1 MNHNVARFTAG
12 HNLLNGGLY
21 IYIKWWSWSPLRRGK
36 EETTTNLCTS
46 HTCANFRKQVN
57 PEAKAWWWW
66 WRRHGSHST
75 GVNDHFSLFAEI
87 IRDKPMKHEKRGSF
101 SDQALHFGGNFHLF
115 FHSKDSFFS
124 AGKQK
129 KKLSRRGFCFLVSN
143 GFFGLCWRRRPWL
156 YQRLDLSLN
165 NQEFSDA

>member
-1 MNHNVARFTAG
+1 MV
-12 HNLLNGGLY
+12 LV
-21 IYIKWWSWSPLRRGK
+21 SSSPCWRCRLGK

-87 IRDKPMKHEKRGSF
+87 IRDKPMKPKKW
-101 SDQALHFGGNFHLF
+101 AHFPIKFHFWGGNFHLF
-115 FHSKDSFFS
+115 FYSKDSFFS

-129 KKLSRRGFCFLVSN
+129 KKTFSSWFLFSCLERI
-143 GFFGLCWRRRPWL
+143 FWPLLARRRPWL

>member
-87 IRDKPMKHEKRGSF
+87 IRDKPMKQNIFRSSSILGGISTYFSIPKTRFSQLENKR
-101 SDQALHFGGNFHLF
+101 
-115 FHSKDSFFS
+115 
-124 AGKQK
+124 

>member
-1 MNHNVARFTAG
+1 MV
-12 HNLLNGGLY
+12 LVSSSP
-21 IYIKWWSWSPLRRGK
+21 SWRCWLGK

-87 IRDKPMKHEKRGSF
+87 IRDKPMNQNKGLIFRSSSIFREEF
-101 SDQALHFGGNFHLF
+101 PLIFLF
-115 FHSKDSFFS
+115 QRLVFLSWKT
-124 AGKQK
+124 KE
-129 KKLSRRGFCFLVSN
+129 KKLSRGGFCFLVSN
-143 GFFGLCWRRRPWL
+143 GFFGLCWRDGG
-156 YQRLDLSLN
+156 LDSTKDLTYP
-165 NQEFSDA
+165 

>member
-87 IRDKPMKHEKRGSF
+87 IRDKPMKQKRGLIFRSSSPFWGGISTYF
-101 SDQALHFGGNFHLF
+101 SIPKTRFSQLENKRKNFPVVVF
-115 FHSKDSFFS
+115 VF
-124 AGKQK
+124 
-129 KKLSRRGFCFLVSN
+129 LSRTDFLAFV
-143 GFFGLCWRRRPWL
+143 GETAALTLPKTWL
-156 YQRLDLSLN
+156 IPK
-165 NQEFSDA
+165 

>member
-21 IYIKWWSWSPLRRGK
+21 IYIKWWSWSPLLSRGGVGLEK

-87 IRDKPMKHEKRGSF
+87 IRDKPMKQNIFRSSSTFWEF
-101 SDQALHFGGNFHLF
+101 PLIFPF
-115 FHSKDSFFS
+115 
-124 AGKQK
+124 
-129 KKLSRRGFCFLVSN
+129 
-143 GFFGLCWRRRPWL
+143 
-156 YQRLDLSLN
+156 QRLVFLSWKTKEKTFPSWFL
-165 NQEFSDA
+165 FSCLERIFWPLLASAALTLPKTWLIPK

>member
-87 IRDKPMKHEKRGSF
+87 IRDKPMKQNIFRSSSILGGISTYFSIPKTRFSQLENKRK
-101 SDQALHFGGNFHLF
+101 NFPVVVF
-115 FHSKDSFFS
+115 VF
-124 AGKQK
+124 
-129 KKLSRRGFCFLVSN
+129 LSRTDFLAFV
-143 GFFGLCWRRRPWL
+143 GVGGLDSTK
-156 YQRLDLSLN
+156 DLTYP
-165 NQEFSDA
+165 